1 MPVMIRLLEQ
11 RFFSKIALICF
22 LLTLPLSIRKVFFV
36 FSPYGT
42 SGFNEYTDISLYLS
56 DITLAALLFFI
67 LLENKILILSINF
80 WKKMFHVE
88 HAKNRDDQYENIPR
102 GTLELKQGFYWYK
115 CSTWNNLAYILLL
128 PLPFVLW
135 GALSIFWSEN
145 EMLALYTSIRLFFG
159 YFLYLGLIFLIVPR
173 GTLVSCPSKN
183 MNCSTWN
190 NKRELVEDKKM
201 FHVEQSDDLFGY
213 VPRGTIKEWLS
224 IFYKKCS
231 TWNILNIVS
240 VTLII
245 SGFIQS
251 IIAIGQFISQSSLR
265 LTFLWES
272 QFSAFQAGV
281 AKIILL
287 DQVFIRSYGLFP
299 HPNILAVFLAVTIIL
314 TLRQWFILHQKMF
327 HVEQSDLLAE
337 NVPRGTLD
345 RPRVILGNF
354 LKYVYSFL
362 TAGKNLPNDKIMFHV
377 EHSVIIVKIA
387 LAVQVFGFLLAFS
400 KGGFL
405 GLLLGLIY
413 IFCKLL
419 SLRLRVS
426 PTKNVPRGTLEF
438 KQEFYWYKCST
449 WNKWSR
455 GLKMFHVEQ
464 LPDYIGLLVFGM
476 VAGVLI
482 GTINWYF
489 FLIQPIK
496 ERFILQQWAF
506 LLFKENPILG
516 SGIAQSV
523 YHMQNFASEKLAVW
537 QFQPVHNVFLL
548 ISTEL
553 GILGCL
559 LFIVTLYIAA
569 KRMFHVEH
577 QHKAFVEKRD
587 SYFFAGLGIVLLVT
601 SLLDHYYWDIQQG
614 QLLFWLILSLIVSQG
629 VLKRDLTK

>member
-36 FSPYGT
+36 FSPHGT

-56 DITLAALLFFI
+56 DITLAVLLFFI
-67 LLENKILILSINF
+67 LLENKRLILSINL

-88 HAKNRDDQYENIPR
+88 HAKNCDDQYENVPR
-102 GTLELKQGFYWYK
+102 GTLELKQGFCWYK

-128 PLPFVLW
+128 PLPLVSW

-145 EMLALYTSIRLFFG
+145 EMLALHASIRLFFG
-159 YFLYLGLIFLIVPR
+159 YFLYLGLTFLIVPR
-173 GTLVSCPSKN
+173 GTLVSCLSKN

-224 IFYKKCS
+224 LFYKNCS

-240 VTLII
+240 VTLIL
-245 SGFIQS
+245 SGFVQS
-251 IIAIGQFISQSSLR
+251 IIAIGQFISQSSLK

-272 QFSAFQAGV
+272 QFSAFQAGA

-299 HPNILAVFLAVTIIL
+299 HPNTLASFLAVTIIL

-327 HVEQSDLLAE
+327 HVEQSDLLVK
-337 NVPRGTLD
+337 NVPRGTLN
-345 RPRVILGNF
+345 RLSVGLFNLLKVRYLF
-354 LKYVYSFL
+354 LS
-362 TAGKNLPNDKIMFHV
+362 AGKNLPNGKVMFHV
-377 EHSVIIVKIA
+377 EHLLVIVKIA

-426 PTKNVPRGTLEF
+426 PTKNVPRGTF
-438 KQEFYWYKCST
+438 DRGNWIDSIKCST
-449 WNKWSR
+449 WNKWPR
-455 GLKMFHVEQ
+455 GLKMFHVER
-464 LPDYIGLLVFGM
+464 LPDYIRVLVFGM
-476 VAGVLI
+476 IAGVLI

-506 LLFKENPILG
+506 SLFKDNPIIG

-523 YHMQNFASEKLAVW
+523 YLMQNFATEKLAVW
-537 QFQPVHNVFLL
+537 QFQPVHNVFFL
-548 ISTEL
+548 ISVEL

-559 LFIVTLYIAA
+559 LFSVILYIAA

-577 QHKAFVEKRD
+577 QYKSFVEKRD
-587 SYFFAGLGIVLLVT
+587 SYFFAGLGIVVLVT
-601 SLLDHYYWDIQQG
+601 SLFDHYYWDIQQG
-614 QLLFWLILSLIVSQG
+614 QLLFWLILSLVVSHG
-629 VLKRDLTK
+629 VLRRDLTK